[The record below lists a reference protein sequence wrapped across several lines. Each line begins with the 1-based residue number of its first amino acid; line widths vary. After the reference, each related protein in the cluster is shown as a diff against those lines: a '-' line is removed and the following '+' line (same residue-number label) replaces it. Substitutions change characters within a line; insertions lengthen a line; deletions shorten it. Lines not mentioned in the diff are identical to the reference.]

1 MSLAIECCL
10 QTCFISG
17 RTMFDAAM
25 GNMRKCRNY
34 CSSPHLD
41 WIAFTRG
48 SSDGDSKI
56 LGESLVILMFEILGG
71 RDMSNII
78 VNQYSYFASVCPT
91 LVTDE
96 DCNITLVSILSWRRH
111 PQTLSKRSNFY
122 WRDTV
127 LPSFARDNLNSIRWR
142 NFERQTISQVHFTL
156 HYIFQVRH
164 V

>member
-1 MSLAIECCL
+1 
-10 QTCFISG
+10 
-17 RTMFDAAM
+17 MFDAAM

-122 WRDTV
+122 WRDTAFLH
-127 LPSFARDNLNSIRWR
+127 LPETTSTLSVGGTSNAKLSLRSTLPCITSSKSGT
-142 NFERQTISQVHFTL
+142 FECFTPSNT
-156 HYIFQVRH
+156 
-164 V
+164 